1 MKLMPLPHEHAKI
14 WVTFW
19 WGIYMRLD
27 PLCTCPNLPC
37 WQVDQVLAN
46 PNHVWIHWQCF
57 DFFFLFSWTFWTLQC
72 PDTGRSKTE
81 RSLLATFQEILSVV
95 FCLFVLMG
103 GWDVSGLAVLSSD
116 LSSMSCQLWAPFVI
130 LDKLF
135 CLFESRFSL
144 LRSEDGW
151 LYWGVVRRSSTWS
164 WAEKGSLHLSSSD
177 SYWWQVSGL
186 FGHGCLERAT

>member
-57 DFFFLFSWTFWTLQC
+57 DFFLFFLDLLDSTVSRYWEVQNWKKFASYFSWNLVC
-72 PDTGRSKTE
+72 
-81 RSLLATFQEILSVV
+81 SV
-95 FCLFVLMG
+95 LFVCFNGRMG
-103 GWDVSGLAVLSSD
+103 CFRACSVIQWSQFNVLST
-116 LSSMSCQLWAPFVI
+116 M
-130 LDKLF
+130 
-135 CLFESRFSL
+135 
-144 LRSEDGW
+144 
-151 LYWGVVRRSSTWS
+151 
-164 WAEKGSLHLSSSD
+164 GSLCDSGQTVLSL
-177 SYWWQVSGL
+177 WVSVFPSAKWGWMIVLRGCEEKQYVKLGWEGVLASLVFWLLLVASIGL